1 MKISVYITSYN
12 QKAYLAEAIESVLA
26 QTLPPHQILIVDDRS
41 TDGSQE
47 LIAGYVSRWGDRIQ
61 AIYHERNL
69 GVTASRIDALQAVTG
84 DFVTYVDGDDR
95 FLPTKL
101 EKEAKILYSHP
112 NAQIAFSNFYYLS
125 EDGIRLCAWAEHK
138 APPQGN
144 VFACVFSRNFPR
156 RTLFRC
162 ELVNYAAW
170 KEIGFHDRHLALY
183 EDYEMRIR
191 LTKKLSTVYCNEPL
205 SEYRRAKTGLSFS
218 QADRHLV
225 SLNYIYQKNLALL
238 NDLPTEKRDRL
249 RYKFGEFQAGIAK
262 DASRQIVEN
271 SGRSPSGKITAL
283 KYYLN
288 SLKYQLA
295 PIDYNFI
302 LSLLV
307 PEIKNLKNLKS

>member
-26 QTLPPHQILIVDDRS
+26 QTLAPHQIIIVDDRS

-47 LIAGYVSRWGDRIQ
+47 LIAGYVSRYNDRLQ

-69 GVTASRIDALQAVTG
+69 GVTPSRIDALQAVTG

-101 EKEAKILYSHP
+101 EKEAELLYGHP

-125 EDGIRLCAWAEHK
+125 EDGIRLCTWADK
-138 APPQGN
+138 KTPPQGN
-144 VFACVFSRNFPR
+144 VFSCVFARNFPR

-162 ELVNYAAW
+162 ELVDYAAW
-170 KEIGFHDRHLALY
+170 KEIGFHDRNLSLY

-191 LTKKLSTVYCNEPL
+191 LTKKMSTVYCDEPL
-205 SEYRRAKTGLSFS
+205 SEYRRAKTGLSFT
-218 QADRHLV
+218 QADRHFV
-225 SLNYIYQKNLALL
+225 SLNYIYQKNLSLL
-238 NDLPTEKRDRL
+238 NDMPPEKRDRL

-262 DASRQIVEN
+262 DASWQIVEN
-271 SGRSPSGKITAL
+271 SGRSLNGKIAAL

-295 PIDYNFI
+295 PIDSKFI
-302 LSLLV
+302 LSLLI
-307 PEIKNLKNLKS
+307 PKIKNLKK